1 MYYGLRLFSSFELDL
16 NIFEVWIEH
25 FNISLLAVE
34 EIGFCIDCAMGHPD
48 IDNLLIYP
56 VSLVC

>member
-25 FNISLLAVE
+25 LNISLLVVE

-48 IDNLLIYP
+48 IDILLIYP